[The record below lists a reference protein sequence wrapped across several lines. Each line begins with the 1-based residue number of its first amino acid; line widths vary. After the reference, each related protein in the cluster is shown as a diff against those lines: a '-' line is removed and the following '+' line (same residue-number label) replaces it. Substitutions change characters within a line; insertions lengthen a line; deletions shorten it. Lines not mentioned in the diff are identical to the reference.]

1 MNPFPPLLAAAIT
14 LPDISPFLTKGSD
27 AGNGVT
33 LKIGDLYTWLLL
45 GGGPLLILGGLM
57 LVKIMFTRVKFFAL
71 EFGNGTFF
79 GRARVIA
86 PFITLGAACLL
97 IGGAATW
104 LGWQSQGY
112 SATLTATG
120 LTEMTRGTVT
130 RFDWTE
136 ASSASERIKST
147 EFWVVFAKDG
157 RQCRVEFQQRYI
169 GEKLQDKAIAITE
182 NALSST
188 NVPRSQN

>member
-33 LKIGDLYTWLLL
+33 LKIGDLYTWALL
-45 GGGPLLILGGLM
+45 GGGPLLILAGLA
-57 LVKIMFTRVKFFAL
+57 LVKIMYARVKFFAL
-71 EFGNGTFF
+71 EYGNGGFL
-79 GRARVIA
+79 GRTKVIA
-86 PFITLGAACLL
+86 PFITLGTICLL

-112 SATLTATG
+112 SVTLTATG
-120 LTEMTRGTVT
+120 LTEMTRSTAT
-130 RFDWTE
+130 RFVWTD

-147 EFWVVFAKDG
+147 GFWIVFAKDG

-169 GEKLQDKAIAITE
+169 GENLQDKAIAITE
-182 NALSST
+182 NALSSS
-188 NVPRSQN
+188 NVRRQ